1 MIETVSMAWI
11 KAQARGHFFDDR
23 TTKFFNSTYPNTGKR
38 NGDWVYF
45 WTGDRCGWAGD
56 KVRAY
61 TVRRLN
67 LVTGQIETVGEFQ
80 QYPTVQR
87 AKWAVSWAAT
97 NNQPEARKETT

>member
-23 TTKFFNSTYPNTGKR
+23 TTKFFNSTYSNTGKR

-67 LVTGQIETVGEFQ
+67 LVTGQVETVGEFQ
-80 QYPTVQR
+80 QYQTSHEA
-87 AKWAVSWAAT
+87 AKAVRLATT
-97 NNQPEARKETT
+97 NNLQETT